1 MIVKVLLTFDFDP
14 VTNTYKE
21 LKSEVVKDEIKVD
34 PNEKPQLELFENK
47 YHLNN
52 AAMSVL
58 HVTAG
63 DRVDIR
69 YKIID
74 GIEVPLIGNN
84 EAWGDKNGNK
94 ITKSQTVSFRGSNN
108 EQLSKYG
115 SVFTL
120 IDNGNGLFKLDGGI
134 IPESSQVVKDEN
146 IEIPTDDSLVEDIIE
161 EADFEEDIKE
171 EDDSKYE
178 LSDVDFNF

>member
-21 LKSEVVKDEIKVD
+21 LKSEVVKDTIKVD
-34 PNEKPQLELFENK
+34 PNEKPQLILEENK

-69 YKIID
+69 YKVVN
-74 GIEVPLIGNN
+74 GVETPFIGNN

-120 IDNGNGLFKLDGGI
+120 IDRENGLFELNSGA
-134 IPESSQVVKDEN
+134 IPEECKIVEDTN
-146 IEIPTDDSLVEDIIE
+146 IEVPVDNSLTEDIIQ
-161 EADFEEDIKE
+161 EADFEDTKEDN
-171 EDDSKYE
+171 SKYE
-178 LSDVDFNF
+178 LSDIDFDF